1 MSKNGSTK
9 EFILSLII
17 KNNPHI
23 INPLIEGEF
32 CFRELEKRGMYVD
45 VYGLESKRKLPVF
58 MENQLNVSDPIHYKK
73 VKRIIDSIEEGIVI
87 WIAERFVD
95 KYVDDI
101 YNYLNFEIAKPIDFI
116 AVTINQDYLVQINEL
131 NQMTQFE
138 AWQYISKGLIDLP
151 VLSVFDSAKVIPNG
165 FIGKDLEDDN
175 EANLLS
181 IKGRNKYLQQKL
193 REKIPFLFNLHRSRK
208 LENRQFIVG
217 AGRTDIEFTVSV
229 EDGWGR
235 AFIKLRTMNHQH
247 RELLEEVKSAIKTS
261 TFLSDMDFTFEQ
273 NSITHFIDSKLDVKT
288 KIEKM
293 AIAFEKMV
301 YVIVPII
308 DRKSA

>member
-1 MSKNGSTK
+1 GSIK

-17 KNNPHI
+17 KNNPNI

-45 VYGLESKRKLPVF
+45 VYGLESKRNIPVF

-131 NQMTQFE
+131 NQITQF
-138 AWQYISKGLIDLP
+138 
-151 VLSVFDSAKVIPNG
+151 
-165 FIGKDLEDDN
+165 
-175 EANLLS
+175 
-181 IKGRNKYLQQKL
+181 
-193 REKIPFLFNLHRSRK
+193 
-208 LENRQFIVG
+208 
-217 AGRTDIEFTVSV
+217 
-229 EDGWGR
+229 
-235 AFIKLRTMNHQH
+235 
-247 RELLEEVKSAIKTS
+247 
-261 TFLSDMDFTFEQ
+261 
-273 NSITHFIDSKLDVKT
+273 
-288 KIEKM
+288 
-293 AIAFEKMV
+293 
-301 YVIVPII
+301 
-308 DRKSA
+308 